1 MYFLDYYLKK
11 KITTVAFLNKP
22 NFLVIVFSHLKIN
35 LSSHMLL
42 EEADNYPFFTNNVY
56 SSMINLICSVCMY
69 VFSRYT
75 EKEIKADLFHISSV
89 EYS

>member
-1 MYFLDYYLKK
+1 M
-11 KITTVAFLNKP
+11 
-22 NFLVIVFSHLKIN
+22 
-35 LSSHMLL
+35 
-42 EEADNYPFFTNNVY
+42 EEADNYPFFTDNVY
-56 SSMINLICSVCMY
+56 SSMTNLICSVCMY